1 MEQIVHTQTSERNH
15 RAWLYRG
22 LAVLA
27 SLGFVSILVVTSS
40 RAAFVD
46 TTDNATNTFSAG
58 DVVLD
63 DDDAGGVA
71 FNVANMAPGDSRTRC
86 IEVTYTGSLT
96 ADVHLYGTVGGTGLA
111 DYLDV
116 NVAIGT
122 GGSFASCTG
131 FSATSTLF
139 TGTLADFGATHTDYA
154 SGLGGLNG
162 ATDPTSRTYRITV
175 TLQDDNAA
183 QARSATAGFTWEAQN
198 V

>member
-1 MEQIVHTQTSERNH
+1 MDTTRSN

-27 SLGFVSILVVTSS
+27 SLGFVSVLVVTSS

-71 FNVANMAPGDSRTRC
+71 FNVSDMAPGDTRTRC

-96 ADVHLYGTVGGTGLA
+96 ADVRLYGTVGGTGLA

-116 NVAIGT
+116 DVAIGT

-139 TGTLADFGATHTDYA
+139 TGTMADFGSAHTDYA

>member
-1 MEQIVHTQTSERNH
+1 MHGQGLERNH

-22 LAVLA
+22 LAVVA

-116 NVAIGT
+116 DVAIGT

-139 TGTLADFGATHTDYA
+139 TGTLADFGSMHTDYA

-175 TLQDDNAA
+175 TLQDENAA

>member
-1 MEQIVHTQTSERNH
+1 METQGGTRTS

-27 SLGFVSILVVTSS
+27 SLGFVSVLVVTSS

-46 TTDNATNTFSAG
+46 TTDNPSNTFSAG

-63 DDDAGGVA
+63 DDDAGSVL

-86 IEVTYTGSLT
+86 IAVTYTGSLT

-116 NVAIGT
+116 DVAVGT
-122 GGSFASCTG
+122 GGDFASCTG
-131 FSATSTLF
+131 FSATSTLY
-139 TGTLADFGATHTDYA
+139 TGTLASFGASRTNFA
-154 SGLGGLNG
+154 NGLGGFNG
-162 ATDPTSRTYRITV
+162 ATDPSTRTYRITV

>member
-1 MEQIVHTQTSERNH
+1 METKQPAQSR

-22 LAVLA
+22 LAVVA
-27 SLGFVSILVVTSS
+27 SLGFVSVLVVTSS

-63 DDDAGGVA
+63 DDDTGSVL
-71 FNVANMAPGDSRTRC
+71 FNVANLAPDDSRTRC

-96 ADVHLYGTVGGTGLA
+96 SDIHLYGTVGGDGLA
-111 DYLDV
+111 DFLDV
-116 NVAIGT
+116 DIEVGT
-122 GGSFASCTG
+122 GGDFGSCTG
-131 FSATSTLF
+131 FVASSTLF
-139 TGTLADFGATHTDYA
+139 DDELDAFGAAHTDFV
-154 SGLGGLNG
+154 SGLEGTAG

-175 TLQDDNAA
+175 TLQDDNDA
-183 QARSATAGFTWEAQN
+183 QGLSATAGFTWEAQN

>member
-1 MEQIVHTQTSERNH
+1 MHGHGLKRNH

-22 LAVLA
+22 LAVVA

-86 IEVTYTGSLT
+86 IAVTYTGSLT

-116 NVAIGT
+116 DVAIGT

-139 TGTLADFGATHTDYA
+139 TGTLADFGSTHTDYA

>member
-1 MEQIVHTQTSERNH
+1 MHAQGLERNH

-27 SLGFVSILVVTSS
+27 SLGFVSVLVVTSS

-63 DDDAGGVA
+63 DDDAGSVL

-86 IEVTYTGSLT
+86 IAVSYTGSLT
-96 ADVHLYGTVGGTGLA
+96 SDVHLYGTVGGSGLA

-116 NVAIGT
+116 DVAIGT
-122 GGSFASCTG
+122 GGTFASCAG
-131 FSATSTLF
+131 FTASSTLF
-139 TGTLADFGATHTDYA
+139 TGTLTDFGATHTDYA
-154 SGLGGLNG
+154 TGLGGMNG
-162 ATDPTSRTYRITV
+162 ATDPTTRTYRITV

-183 QARSATAGFTWEAQN
+183 QAKSATTGFTWEAQN

>member
-1 MEQIVHTQTSERNH
+1 MHGQGLERNH

-46 TTDNATNTFSAG
+46 TTDNATNTFAAG

-86 IEVTYTGSLT
+86 IAVTYTGSLT
-96 ADVHLYGTVGGTGLA
+96 ADVHLYGTVGGMGLA

-116 NVAIGT
+116 DVAIGT

-139 TGTLADFGATHTDYA
+139 TGTLADFGSTHTDYA

>member
-1 MEQIVHTQTSERNH
+1 MQTSERNH

-96 ADVHLYGTVGGTGLA
+96 ADIHLYGTVGGTGLA

-116 NVAIGT
+116 NVAIGS
-122 GGSFASCTG
+122 GGSFASCAG

-139 TGTLADFGATHTDYA
+139 TGTLADFGAAHTDYG

-175 TLQDDNAA
+175 TLEDDNAA
-183 QARSATAGFTWEAQN
+183 QAKSATAGFTWEAQN